1 MRSLFPIRKKKK
13 CQYFKNGELWGQNS
27 IHIYS
32 SLTYILK
39 RIDKIWIADNVWIVM
54 SLRFLKD
61 KILILNSYNLSHSHW
76 QLFLYIDN
84 INISFYNVRYLE
96 KSTR

>member
-1 MRSLFPIRKKKK
+1 MRAKF
-13 CQYFKNGELWGQNS
+13 NS
-27 IHIYS
+27 YIYIYS
-32 SLTYILK
+32 FLTYILK
-39 RIDKIWIADNVWIVM
+39 RIDTIWIADNVWIFM

-61 KILILNSYNLSHSHW
+61 KILTLNSHNSSHSHW